1 MPLSELLYRLAKE
14 KFDSSQDPPSGTEND
29 FGELVW
35 ENGQIQ
41 SSRGRKLQTSNSL
54 PSQSFKIRDKDVG
67 NGSNPRT
74 GRFGAMDSRLDEVP
88 VFVAPALHQ
97 DDDWLNYP
105 VDDSLQHDYC
115 SEFLSE
121 LSGVTVNEHSQN
133 NFVSLDKRSSSQN
146 QSVRDSRTVSV
157 HNGSSL
163 EQGSVPKV
171 SSIGDSDF
179 TRGRTS
185 ASQLNPPSS
194 HQFQTSFPHLRSGG
208 LSNNHETVNYPLN
221 HAVSGDSIR
230 VSSSGGDYPNMKVHK
245 QAPALP
251 SASTTGLMNF
261 SHFSRPAAVVK
272 ANLENIGVRAGSGK
286 SNNERMGSK
295 DKSSVGSSSNPTELM
310 LVDSFSGIQKEMN
323 SHIRPVPLKSKID
336 PKPFEPKPA
345 EESVPAKKP
354 EALDRGDESKNDKY
368 YVQVAESATKGL
380 VDGEKNSE
388 PIVTSSSVCSGNSVE
403 LVSDEPTQNLKRKNR
418 EAESSEG
425 PSEENEEELV
435 GGKKGAHARGGAG
448 CKRSRAAEVHNLSER
463 RRRDRINEKMRAL
476 QELIPN
482 CNKVDKA
489 SMLDEAIEYLKTL
502 QLQVQIMSMG
512 SGLYMPPMMMTP
524 GMPHM
529 HAAHMAQFSPMGVGM
544 GIGYGMGMA
553 DMIGGSSGCSMM
565 PIPSMHGAHFPA
577 PPMPGPSGL
586 HGMGGSNFPMFGLSN
601 QGHPMPYPCPPLMP
615 MPGGPVPRPIG
626 INAGGGATGPVD
638 NSDSAP
644 GSCSKDSIQN
654 INSQAMQNNGVNSST
669 NQTSNQ
675 CQVSNECGEK
685 PALVQT
691 SEATE
696 NGTIKSAN
704 GE

>member
-14 KFDSSQDPPSGTEND
+14 KFESSQDPPSGAEND
-29 FGELVW
+29 FVELVW
-35 ENGQIQ
+35 ENGQVQ
-41 SSRGRKLQTSNSL
+41 SSRGKKFQSSNNLQ
-54 PSQSFKIRDKDVG
+54 SQSFKIRDKDLG
-67 NGSNPRT
+67 NGSNPRM
-74 GRFGAMDSRLDEVP
+74 GKFGAMDSRLDEVP
-88 VFVAPALHQ
+88 VFVPPGLNQ

-121 LSGVTVNEHSQN
+121 LFGVTVNEHSQN
-133 NFVSLDKRSSSQN
+133 NFVLLDKRSSSSN
-146 QSVRDSRTVSV
+146 QSVRESRTVSV

-163 EQGSVPKV
+163 EQGNAPTV
-171 SSIGDSDF
+171 GDSDV
-179 TRGRTS
+179 TRARTS
-185 ASQLNPPSS
+185 AASQLNPPSY
-194 HQFQTSFPHLRSGG
+194 LRVRG
-208 LSNNHETVNYPLN
+208 LSNNHETMNYPLD
-221 HAVSGDSIR
+221 HAVSGDAVR

-245 QAPALP
+245 QAQAPPLP
-251 SASTTGLMNF
+251 ASTPGLMNF

-272 ANLENIGVRAGSGK
+272 ANLESIGVRGGSGK
-286 SNNERMGSK
+286 SNLDRMGSK
-295 DKSSVGSSSNPTELM
+295 DKSSVGSSSNPTE
-310 LVDSFSGIQKEMN
+310 FSGLRKEMN
-323 SHIRPVPLKSKID
+323 SHIRPVAVTSKA
-336 PKPFEPKPA
+336 A
-345 EESVPAKKP
+345 EEPVPAKKP
-354 EALDRGDESKNDKY
+354 EALDQGDDSKNDTY

-425 PSEENEEELV
+425 PSEENEEEPV
-435 GGKKGAHARGGAG
+435 GAKKGAHHARGGAG

-544 GIGYGMGMA
+544 GMGMGMGYGMGMA
-553 DMIGGSSGCSMM
+553 DMIGGSSGCSMI
-565 PIPSMHGAHFPA
+565 PIPPMHGSRFPG
-577 PPMPGPSGL
+577 PPMPGPSAL
-586 HGMGGSNFPMFGLSN
+586 HGMGGSNFPMFGLSS

-615 MPGGPVPRPIG
+615 MSGGPVRRPMG
-626 INAGGGATGPVD
+626 INTGVGAAAGPVD
-638 NSDSAP
+638 NLDSAP

-654 INSQAMQNNGVNSST
+654 INSQAMQNNGANSSM
-669 NQTSNQ
+669 NQTSTQ
-675 CQVSNECGEK
+675 CQVTNENGEK
-685 PALVQT
+685 AGLAQT
-691 SEATE
+691 SEVTE
-696 NGTIKSAN
+696 NRTLNSAN